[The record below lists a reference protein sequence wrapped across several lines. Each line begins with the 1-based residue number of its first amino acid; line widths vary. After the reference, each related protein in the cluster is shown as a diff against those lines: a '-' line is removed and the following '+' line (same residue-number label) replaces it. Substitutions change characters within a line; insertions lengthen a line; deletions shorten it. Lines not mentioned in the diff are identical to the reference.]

1 MEVILLLMVA
11 LILYPSS
18 VFLNRGNTSMF
29 LLITVYSYSLEKKT
43 GNHEDIMVT
52 VRYGFQNEVG
62 EKYGVSFS

>member
-1 MEVILLLMVA
+1 MVA

-18 VFLNRGNTSMF
+18 LFLNR
-29 LLITVYSYSLEKKT
+29 

-62 EKYGVSFS
+62 QKYGVCISLNKILTYLK